1 MDIFFQDPD
10 EVRLPPEQVRILDCR
25 ITPLLEGR
33 RVKIF
38 LELTPFMKR
47 PNIEITITNSSG
59 KILAHSSIL
68 EIMLRKL
75 EFIMHLRESEPGSE
89 NKLEALV
96 YYQKLPEPSDTQM
109 DLPLPDPMIVDQHSK
124 FFMIPQ
130 SQT

>member
-1 MDIFFQDPD
+1 MDIFFQDTD

-59 KILAHSSIL
+59 QILAHSSIL

-96 YYQKLPEPSDTQM
+96 YYQKLPEPSDTQI
-109 DLPLPDPMIVDQHSK
+109 DLPLPDPMIVDRHTAK
-124 FFMIPQ
+124 FIFP
-130 SQT
+130 

>member
-1 MDIFFQDPD
+1 
-10 EVRLPPEQVRILDCR
+10 
-25 ITPLLEGR
+25 
-33 RVKIF
+33 
-38 LELTPFMKR
+38 MKR

-75 EFIMHLRESEPGSE
+75 EFIMHLGESEPGSE

-109 DLPLPDPMIVDQHSK
+109 DLPLPDPNIVDQHSSV
-124 FFMIPQ
+124 FMIPQ